1 MSFHDLRV
9 WRASVRFVVQIYR
22 VTRSFPSHE
31 RFGLTAQL
39 QRAAVSV
46 PSNIAEGHGRITS
59 GEWIQ
64 FLGHARGSVYELET
78 QLIVARELGYV
89 DGSTHASLSDTINGI
104 GKGLTSLIE
113 DAKRRKRPY
122 QQPATSNQ

>member
-1 MSFHDLRV
+1 MSFRDLRV

-31 RFGLTAQL
+31 RFGLAAQL

-64 FLGHARGSVYELET
+64 FLGHARGSLYEIET
-78 QLIVARELGYV
+78 QLVVAHQLGYL
-89 DGSTHASLSDTINGI
+89 DGRTYSTLFDTVNGI
-104 GKGLTSLIE
+104 GKGVTTLIQ
-113 DAKRRKRPY
+113 DAKQRKRT
-122 QQPATSNQ
+122 TSNQ